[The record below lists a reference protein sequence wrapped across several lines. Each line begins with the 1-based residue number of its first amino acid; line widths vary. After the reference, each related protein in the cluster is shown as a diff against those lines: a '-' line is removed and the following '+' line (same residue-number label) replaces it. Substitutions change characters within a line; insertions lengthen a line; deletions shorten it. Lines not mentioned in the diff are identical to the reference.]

1 MADMDD
7 KAGSNDNAGVDN
19 TAEMTE
25 THAFPSSGNKTTEA
39 TNGTSGSQAYT
50 PENSH
55 TPEAASE
62 NEIGGD
68 ATAHTAN
75 VYGEG
80 ATATQSFEQPV
91 TAHGQY
97 PHSASSSQQPQASF
111 SQGIPTVQYSPWAPE
126 APPVSGATGG
136 YPASSAYPQQ
146 QPLTEQASATQ
157 NPVWTG
163 ESSST
168 GDHKGFFA
176 ALFDFSFSHFITLK
190 FAKLIY
196 ILAVALNAVFMF
208 FVVIGASTF
217 VFDDYYGFFSG
228 LLIFIFAI
236 IAAAVSA
243 LLNVIFLRIGLE
255 LAVSVI
261 RLAQNST
268 EIKNKLNR

>member
-1 MADMDD
+1 MTDMDD

-19 TAEMTE
+19 TADSARTRAFANSGDE
-25 THAFPSSGNKTTEA
+25 T
-39 TNGTSGSQAYT
+39 TNGTSGSQAYNPDNHHA
-50 PENSH
+50 PEV
-55 TPEAASE
+55 ASDSE
-62 NEIGGD
+62 VAGD

-75 VYGEG
+75 VYGDG

-91 TAHGQY
+91 TTHGQY
-97 PHSASSSQQPQASF
+97 SYAAGSDQHPATSF
-111 SQGIPTVQYSPWAPE
+111 SQTTPTAQYSPWTPE
-126 APPVSGATGG
+126 APAGTAAAGGG
-136 YPASSAYPQQ
+136 YPASSPYPQQ
-146 QPLTEQASATQ
+146 QPLTGQAPAPQ

-168 GDHKGFFA
+168 GEHKGFFA

-208 FVVIGASTF
+208 FVVIGALTF

-236 IAAAVSA
+236 LAAAVSA

-268 EIKNKLNR
+268 DIKNKLNR